1 MTEESLKKLLKLNIL
16 SPDAG
21 EGPIECD
28 SVILTA
34 ADGNKGNEGG
44 LYCIHPGHVQAVILL
59 DRGRVT
65 ARLGENTVLN
75 AECGDGFAR
84 VYRNCVTVT
93 ISGYSLIEE

>member
-1 MTEESLKKLLKLNIL
+1 MAEESLKKLLKLNIL

-28 SVILTA
+28 AVMLTA
-34 ADGNKGNEGG
+34 ADGSKGNEGG
-44 LYCIHPGHVQAVILL
+44 LYCIHPGHAHAVILL

-65 ARLGENTVLN
+65 ARLGENTVMN

-84 VYRNCVTVT
+84 VMPDCVTVT
-93 ISGYSLIEE
+93 VSSFSRTDK